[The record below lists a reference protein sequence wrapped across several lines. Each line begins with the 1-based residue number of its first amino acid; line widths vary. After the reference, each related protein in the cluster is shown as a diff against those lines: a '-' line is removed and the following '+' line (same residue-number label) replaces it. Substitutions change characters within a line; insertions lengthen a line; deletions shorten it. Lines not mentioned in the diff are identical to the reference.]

1 MRLVREHLLQSSSH
15 LTELRTASLYAAF
28 DSVLT
33 WTRALHNWPSM
44 PLIFGKQWR
53 HFIPSGG
60 TVLGIHPAVYDSTRT
75 PRMVFFSNPQE
86 ALEGVF
92 TVIVTWPQ
100 AGATEARSTA
110 HPHMQSQYIPPT
122 HTFCFTQ
129 AVSPSVGTRYTFLFP
144 RRTSSIQTRAG
155 GWPSVAFA
163 LVEGTRS
170 IQVMTPLKRGI
181 NKVTFQKE
189 TTFP

>member
-1 MRLVREHLLQSSSH
+1 
-15 LTELRTASLYAAF
+15 
-28 DSVLT
+28 
-33 WTRALHNWPSM
+33 
-44 PLIFGKQWR
+44 
-53 HFIPSGG
+53 
-60 TVLGIHPAVYDSTRT
+60 
-75 PRMVFFSNPQE
+75 MVFFSSPQE

-110 HPHMQSQYIPPT
+110 HPHTQSQYIPPT

-129 AVSPSVGTRYTFLFP
+129 AVSPSVGTQYTFLFP

-163 LVEGTRS
+163 LVEGKRS
-170 IQVMTPLKRGI
+170 LYPIHDSIEERHQQSYFSKRGNLPIKCPSPLKGSQFY
-181 NKVTFQKE
+181 TCFA
-189 TTFP
+189 F